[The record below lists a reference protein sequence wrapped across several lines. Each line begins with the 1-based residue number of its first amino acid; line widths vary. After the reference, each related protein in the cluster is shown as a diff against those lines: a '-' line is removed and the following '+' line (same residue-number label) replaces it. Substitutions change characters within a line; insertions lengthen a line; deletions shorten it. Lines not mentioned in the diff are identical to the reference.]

1 MFTKRSLNLLFSWSF
16 CWSCNLK
23 DCISF
28 SIPNRRCYKLS
39 DIAHVVYHG
48 NESSSALRYRRVL
61 LFVYVLQHADDKCVL
76 QMARL
81 KQVQRKLAPKG
92 NTIVNISKTFKA
104 LHKLQLQSKLTG
116 GIKEPR
122 NWRPSSSALLEIRR
136 YQRTTN
142 LLIPKLSF
150 QRIVKSFTNERFEG
164 IRFQTSALHALQV
177 SIYILRWFE
186 KFMGFWVVV
195 FFWGGVFVKVF
206 VNFVLYLFV
215 FISIPCTLIQLYNYS
230 SRLRKISSIFPLS

>member
-39 DIAHVVYHG
+39 VWHRARCLSRKWIFFG
-48 NESSSALRYRRVL
+48 PPIQKSSTFCLRL
-61 LFVYVLQHADDKCVL
+61 ADDKCVL

-177 SIYILRWFE
+177 GIYILRWFE
-186 KFMGFWVVV
+186 KFMGFWVV
-195 FFWGGVFVKVF
+195 FFLGGGC
-206 VNFVLYLFV
+206 L
-215 FISIPCTLIQLYNYS
+215 
-230 SRLRKISSIFPLS
+230 LRFL